1 MTRLLKLKEAA
12 DLLSVSSRTIDR
24 WHEQGK
30 ISLTFLP
37 NGKRVSVDE
46 LERFIQRNNPSA
58 PVVGVTTTADLARHG
73 LLG

>member
-30 ISLTFLP
+30 IKLTFLP
-37 NGKRVSVDE
+37 NGKRVSIDE
-46 LERFIQRNNPSA
+46 LESFIQRNNPSA
-58 PVVGVTTTADLARHG
+58 PVVSVTTVADLARHG